1 MKRWALALAA
11 ISLSALLIWGA
22 VIEPRSIDITEMRV
36 NAIAPSVTSIAVISD
51 LHLDG
56 LGARERKLLE
66 ILEQRRPDI
75 VILLGDVVDSPDDL
89 PELERFLSALPS
101 SERLAVLGNW
111 EYWSGIDRDALLG
124 VYAKYDVRLL
134 INDCYEGIVGLDD
147 ATAGKP
153 NLEAAIGKCRS
164 DDPEVSPFLLLQHSP
179 GFFETAPS
187 GKPQF
192 SLSLA
197 GHTHGGQ
204 ITLFDW
210 APWTPPGSGAFVAGN
225 YATRLGPLYVT
236 RGIGT
241 SMIPLRLGARSEVV
255 FITTPCFLETEFQP

>member
-1 MKRWALALAA
+1 MRRWTLALAA
-11 ISLSALLIWGA
+11 ISLSALLIWGT
-22 VIEPRSIDITEMRV
+22 VIEPRSLDITEMRV

-56 LGARERKLLE
+56 LGAREQKLLE
-66 ILEQRRPDI
+66 ILKKRQPDI

-89 PELERFLSALPS
+89 PELARFLGALPAS
-101 SERLAVLGNW
+101 RRLAVLGNR
-111 EYWSGIDRDALLG
+111 EYWGGIDRNALLG

-153 NLEAAIGKCRS
+153 NLETALGKCRS

-179 GFFETAPS
+179 GFFEIAPS

-225 YATRLGPLYVT
+225 YATPFGALYVT

-241 SMIPLRLGARSEVV
+241 SMIPLRIGARSEVV
-255 FITTPCFLETEFQP
+255 FITTPCFLETELQP

>member
-11 ISLSALLIWGA
+11 IGLSALLIWGA

-56 LGARERKLLE
+56 LGAREQKLLE
-66 ILEQRRPDI
+66 ILEQKHPDI
-75 VILLGDVVDSPDDL
+75 VI
-89 PELERFLSALPS
+89 
-101 SERLAVLGNW
+101 
-111 EYWSGIDRDALLG
+111 LLG

-153 NLEAAIGKCRS
+153 NLEAALGKCRS

-179 GFFETAPS
+179 GFFETAPI
-187 GKPQF
+187 GKPRF

-204 ITLFDW
+204 ITLFGW

-225 YATRLGPLYVT
+225 YATRFGPLYVT

-241 SMIPLRLGARSEVV
+241 SMIPLRLGAQSEVV
-255 FITTPCFLETEFQP
+255 FITTPCFLEAEFPA

>member
-11 ISLSALLIWGA
+11 IGLSALLTWGA
-22 VIEPRSIDITEMRV
+22 AIEPRSIDITEMRV

-56 LGARERKLLE
+56 LGAREQKH
-66 ILEQRRPDI
+66 PDI

-153 NLEAAIGKCRS
+153 NLEAALGKCRS
-164 DDPEVSPFLLLQHSP
+164 DDPEVM
-179 GFFETAPS
+179 
-187 GKPQF
+187 
-192 SLSLA
+192 
-197 GHTHGGQ
+197 
-204 ITLFDW
+204 
-210 APWTPPGSGAFVAGN
+210 
-225 YATRLGPLYVT
+225 RLV
-236 RGIGT
+236 
-241 SMIPLRLGARSEVV
+241 
-255 FITTPCFLETEFQP
+255 